1 MGMTV
6 MSSVRFSA
14 SRPVHNER
22 GAALVTSL
30 VLLLVLTVI
39 GITAMMMTRMQER
52 MAGNTRDLNLAFQGA
67 EAALRDGESMIRAL
81 PESKADL
88 CSTAGC
94 QFWAPN
100 VALIANPETHDFAW
114 WKTNGVQ
121 YESAGGN
128 HATPKKDMVQ
138 LADDPV
144 LFVQYITRVPD
155 SLTIGE
161 GTGAPPGRD
170 FYLVSGGSNGGS
182 GQANTVV
189 QSTFARR

>member
-1 MGMTV
+1 MGMIV
-6 MSSVRFSA
+6 MSSVRIHS
-14 SRPVHNER
+14 SHPGRNER

-39 GITAMMMTRMQER
+39 GVTAMMMTRMQER

-67 EAALRDGESMIRAL
+67 EAAVRDGESMIRAL

-94 QFWAPN
+94 KFWAPN
-100 VALIANPETHDFAW
+100 VSTIANPETHDFDW
-114 WKTNGVQ
+114 WQTNGVQ
-121 YESAGGN
+121 YESSGGN
-128 HATPKKDMVQ
+128 HDAPKKDMAQ
-138 LADDPV
+138 LADDPM
-144 LFVQYITRVPD
+144 LLVQYITRVPD

-182 GQANTVV
+182 GLANTVV